1 MASPITYPLSF
12 KAAVLER
19 NHEPLSLQEITF
31 EGPLAAGQVLV
42 RILYSGIC
50 GKQVE
55 EIQASRGPDPFLP
68 HMLGHEGSGIVEDI
82 GPGVTKVTPG
92 DHVVLHWMKGS
103 GIDAETPYYT
113 NNGKRVNAGWVTTFN
128 DYGVLSENRV
138 TPISKKANLETA
150 CLLGCAATTGV
161 GVIINEANVRPGES
175 VAVFGCGGVGLS
187 AIQGAALVRAN
198 PIIAV
203 DKNRKSLELA
213 RRFGATHTIDTTT
226 VNATEEVR
234 RITQDQG
241 VSYAIVAVGAPPV
254 IELAA
259 ESTAIPGAVYLVGVP
274 PGDAEIKVNAFDIHC
289 RRSFLGSFGGGI
301 VPDRD
306 IPGYMDLDQN
316 GQLRL
321 RDLITK
327 SVTLDQINDGID
339 ALTSGLVGRCTV
351 RMGNDEN

>member
-1 MASPITYPLSF
+1 MAPSLAYPITF

-19 NHEPLSLQEITF
+19 NLEPLSLQEITF
-31 EGPLAAGQVLV
+31 EGPLQAGQVLV

-55 EIQASRGPDPFLP
+55 EIQGTRGEDPFLP
-68 HMLGHEGSGIVEDI
+68 HMLGHEGSGIVQDI
-82 GPGVTKVTPG
+82 GPGVTKVAPG
-92 DHVVLHWMKGS
+92 DHVVLHWMKGT
-103 GIDAETPYYT
+103 GIDAATPFYT
-113 NNGKRVNAGWVTTFN
+113 NNGTRINAGWITTFN
-128 DYGVLSENRV
+128 EYGVLSENRL

-203 DKNRKSLELA
+203 DRNRQSLELA
-213 RRFGATHTIDTTT
+213 RKFGATHTIDTNA
-226 VNATEEVR
+226 VNTTEEIR

-241 VSYAIVAVGAPPV
+241 VSYAIVAVGSPPV

-274 PGDAEIKVNAFDIHC
+274 PGNAAIKVNAFDIHC

-316 GQLRL
+316 GQLHL

-351 RMGNDEN
+351 RMENDGN